1 MKKVVILLLK
11 AIGYFLLLLLA
22 YVIFAILISKIT
34 VNEEQN
40 TVDDVAIYI
49 LTNGVHT
56 DIVVPAVSPQMD
68 WTEFI
73 KPSHTT
79 SATKQ
84 HSYLAMGWGDK
95 GFYLDTPTWADLK
108 FSTAFKAASGLSTS
122 AMHTTYYYKMI
133 ESESCIKI
141 AISSNQYEDL
151 IKYLRNSFEIEE
163 DGSFIHIETNS
174 NYTTTDAFYEANGS
188 YSLFKTCNSWANTG
202 LKKAGQKAALW
213 TATDSGIFEKY
224 K

>member
-1 MKKVVILLLK
+1 MLK